1 MEGTSAIIK
10 LSTRPHK
17 EESMKQRSK
26 KYREALSKIDK
37 NTSYSKEEAVKLAK
51 ETSISNFDASVEV
64 AMRLNLDTKKA
75 DQQLRGAIVLPKGT
89 GKTKKVLVIAKGD
102 HAKKAQEA
110 GADYV
115 GDVDMLEKIEK
126 ENWFD
131 FDTMI
136 ATPDMMPL
144 LGKLGRV
151 LGPKGLMPNPKT
163 GTVTTDVQKAINEV
177 KAGRVEYRTDSF
189 GNVHALIGKVSFSE
203 EDLLENLNAF
213 VANIL
218 KIKPT
223 TVKGDYVKNI
233 TITTT
238 MGPGIKVSLNSF
250 DK

>member
-1 MEGTSAIIK
+1 
-10 LSTRPHK
+10 
-17 EESMKQRSK
+17 MKKRSK
-26 KYREALSKIDK
+26 KYTEAMSKIERNK
-37 NTSYSKEEAVKLAK
+37 VYPKEEAVKLVK
-51 ETSISNFDASVEV
+51 ETSTSSFDGTVEV
-64 AMRLNLDTKKA
+64 AMRLNIDTKKA

-89 GKTKKVLVIAKGD
+89 GKTTRVLVIARGEKATQ
-102 HAKKAQEA
+102 AKEA

-115 GDVDMLEKIEK
+115 GDVDMLIEK

-163 GTVTTDVQKAINEV
+163 GTVTLDVQKAVEEV
-177 KAGRVEYRTDSF
+177 KAGRVEYRADSF
-189 GNVHALIGKVSFSE
+189 GIIHGVIGKVSFSD

-213 VANIL
+213 VAAIL
-218 KIKPT
+218 RVKPA
-223 TVKGDYVKNI
+223 TVKGDYVKSI
-233 TITTT
+233 SIAST
-238 MGPGIKVSLNSF
+238 MGPGIKVENNF